1 MQLRKFILIAS
12 LGAMTLAGCTAYRT
26 TMINA
31 QGRTVTCESSWAKD
45 TAHYFE
51 CINAAKSQG
60 FREAPYFQTD
70 QSRR

>member
-1 MQLRKFILIAS
+1 MQLRKIFLIAS
-12 LGAMTLAGCTAYRT
+12 LGVLILVGCTAYRT
-26 TMINA
+26 TLINA
-31 QGRTVTCESSWAKD
+31 QGRTVTCESGWAKD
-45 TAHYFE
+45 TRNYFE